1 MSTAPRDPA
10 GPAAPEIVLVPH
22 THWDREWYEPFDVF
36 RLRLAHVL
44 GSILDTALADPDFRF
59 TLDGQAAAAVDFLE
73 MRPERRA
80 DLELLASEGRLA
92 VGPWYILLDEFLC
105 SGETIVR
112 NLELGWR
119 TAAELGTPMP
129 VGYLPDMFGH
139 TAQMPQIL
147 RRFGI
152 EHAAGWRGVP
162 AAVDKHA
169 FRWQAPDG
177 STVRFE
183 NLFDGYASALD
194 LFAVDGKLTGLAHEY
209 RERTASWYDD
219 EPVLGLVGSD
229 HTSPRPDLMDLVR
242 QHNAENPDFQFTVA
256 TLWEYLAGLP
266 VPGPDLAV
274 HTGELRSH
282 ARGNLLPGVF
292 SIRTGIKE
300 AMARAELMVTQAERL
315 SALWSDEDHDT
326 FLALAWRRIIEST
339 AHDSVTGCGVDDTA
353 EQVESRL
360 AGARHVARA
369 VRDRVLARLA
379 QDVPADALLVAN
391 TLPAARTVQV
401 EAEVALRH
409 ASDQVTA
416 TASDGTPLVVQPFED
431 LETVLGDE
439 TLASS
444 DLIRLLARVH
454 GRELFGQL
462 VESYTWGEDTLEFIV
477 AEVPETDAF
486 DVSELRAEILQA
498 MEQAGPWAVRT
509 IARPRRRVLVEVPVP
524 ALGHTSVHL
533 GHTPA
538 GADPGRSQSSAG
550 DVEVG
555 RAANGWPQL
564 TSPLVTVTVQPDG
577 TLRVEGAD
585 GTVLDGV
592 GRLVDEGDRGDSYNF
607 GPCARGGVVDTAHP
621 LAASDITV
629 AHTGPIRAVLRYDR
643 VLDVPA
649 GLAED
654 HDERSPRTVPMTVTT
669 EVELRAGEPF
679 VRLATTVVNPVPD
692 HRLRLHVPTA
702 AVGSPAT
709 SWASSAFTVTE
720 RGRLG
725 EAGWGEYPL
734 PTFPAE
740 TFASAGSV
748 SVLTDRVMEFELVDT
763 DGSAD
768 LAFTLVRAVGLMSV
782 NVHPLRDEPAG
793 SQIPVPGAQ
802 YIGRSVT
809 TRLAVLP
816 SAGDP
821 SWLAAGAPRQAETFR
836 HPGLA
841 VRGSAPLGGPLP
853 ADGTG
858 PQIDS
863 DVVVLTSLRPVPRDS
878 GRGDGSRGGEIE
890 ARVVA
895 LTPDRAQVALSLG
908 AGTRRTDLRGRGDE
922 PVEGTVT
929 ITPWE
934 IVTVRAPHASPVS

>member
-1 MSTAPRDPA
+1 MSTTPRDPD
-10 GPAAPEIVLVPH
+10 GPSPEIVLVPH

-44 GSILDTALADPDFRF
+44 EDILDTALADPDFRF

-73 MRPERRA
+73 VRPGRRA
-80 DLELLASEGRLA
+80 DLELLVREGRLA

-119 TAAELGTPMP
+119 TAADLGTPMP

-152 EHAAGWRGVP
+152 EHAAGWRGIP
-162 AAVDKHA
+162 AAVDKHS
-169 FRWQAPDG
+169 FDWRAPDG

-194 LFAVDGKLTGLAHEY
+194 LFAVDGRLSDLAREY
-209 RERTASWYDD
+209 RQRTASWYDGD
-219 EPVLGLVGSD
+219 PVLGLVGSD
-229 HTSPRPDLMDLVR
+229 HTSPRPDLMDIVR
-242 QHNAENPDFQFTVA
+242 RHNKENPDFPLSVA
-256 TLWEYLAGLP
+256 TLWEYISHL
-266 VPGPDLAV
+266 PGPGSGVRDLTV
-274 HTGELRSH
+274 VTGELRSH

-300 AMARAELMVTQAERL
+300 AMAEAELMVAQAERL
-315 SALWSDEDHDT
+315 SALWSHEDHGS
-326 FLALAWRRIIEST
+326 FLDLAWRRIIEST
-339 AHDSVTGCGVDDTA
+339 AHDSVTGCGVDETA
-353 EQVESRL
+353 DQVVSRL

-369 VRDRVLARLA
+369 VRDRVLATLA
-379 QDVPADALLVAN
+379 TDVPADAVLVAN
-391 TLPAARTVQV
+391 TLPSARTVQI
-401 EAEVALRH
+401 EAEVALH
-409 ASDQVTA
+409 DASDTVTA
-416 TASDGTPLVVQPFED
+416 AASDGTPLVVQPVDD

-439 TLASS
+439 IMASE

-462 VESYTWGEDTLEFIV
+462 IESYTWGESSLELVV
-477 AEVPETDAF
+477 AEVPKTDSF
-486 DVSELRAEILQA
+486 DVADLRTEILQA
-498 MEQAGPWAVRT
+498 MEAPGPWAVRT
-509 IARPRRRVLVEVPVP
+509 IARPRRRVVVDVPVP
-524 ALGHTSVHL
+524 PLGLTSVRL
-533 GHTPA
+533 GYRAGQPGEPGTTGELDETRPEPA
-538 GADPGRSQSSAG
+538 PDAVHVRDAG
-550 DVEVG
+550 D
-555 RAANGWPQL
+555 GWQQL
-564 TSPLVTVTVQPDG
+564 VSALVTVTVAPDG
-577 TLRVEGAD
+577 TLRVAGSD
-585 GTVLDGV
+585 GTVLTGV

-607 GPCARGGVVDTAHP
+607 GPCARGGVVDSPRP
-621 LAASDITV
+621 LTPGDVTTV
-629 AHTGPIRAVLRYDR
+629 CTGPLRATLRYDR

-649 GLAED
+649 GLADD
-654 HDERSPRTVPMTVTT
+654 HDERAEQTVAMTVTT

-679 VRLATTVVNPVPD
+679 VRIATTVVNPVPD

-702 AVGSPAT
+702 AAGSPMT
-709 SWASSAFTVTE
+709 SWASSAFAVTE

-748 SVLTDRVMEFELVDT
+748 TVLTDRIMEFELVDT
-763 DGSAD
+763 ETSAD
-768 LAFTLVRAVGLMSV
+768 LAFTLLRAVGLMSV

-802 YIGRSVT
+802 YLGRSVT
-809 TRLAVLP
+809 TRLSVLP
-816 SAGDP
+816 CAGAP
-821 SWLAAGAPRQAETFR
+821 SWLASGAPRQAEMFR

-841 VRGSAPLGGPLP
+841 VRGYGPLGGALP
-853 ADGTG
+853 ADRSG
-858 PQIDS
+858 PQLES
-863 DVVVLTSLRPVPRDS
+863 DVVVLTSLRRV
-878 GRGDGSRGGEIE
+878 GEARSELE

-895 LTPDRAQVALSLG
+895 QIGRASCRERVF
-908 AGTRRTDLRGRGDE
+908 
-922 PVEGTVT
+922 
-929 ITPWE
+929 
-934 IVTVRAPHASPVS
+934 